1 MMKAIER
8 PEDDIEYTS
17 NGKIHGQDNGKIAQ
31 TDTGAEEEDED
42 EDREKW
48 GSWFDFIL
56 ACIGYA
62 VGLGNVWRFPYLCY
76 ENGGGAFLIPY
87 IIMLF
92 CCGLPLFF
100 LELSF
105 GQFASQG
112 ALSVWAISP
121 LFRGVGFGMVIV
133 STLVAI
139 YYNIII
145 AWTVYY
151 GFKSFTFPNLEWI
164 SCNNTWNTEYCFDNF
179 LNTTRSL
186 GHTANNTRA
195 TEEFWTNKV
204 HGLTD
209 SIGDIGGMNWHLV
222 GCLAASWIV
231 VGLCI
236 SKGVKSS
243 GKVVYFTAVFPFVV
257 LIILFFRGITLPGAW
272 NGIYFYI
279 VPEFADLLQI
289 KPWRD
294 AATQIF
300 YSLGIS
306 FGSLITFSSYN
317 RFNNNCYR
325 DALLVSLVNCGTSV
339 FAGFVIFSTLG
350 FMAENSGQLVK
361 DVVDSGPGL
370 AFIAYPEALA
380 RMPGAQFWSFLFFFM
395 LFTLGLDSEF
405 AMTETLITAV
415 VDELPP
421 HLKKWKPLV
430 TISTCVLGFFAGLIM
445 VTKSGLYIFTL
456 MDWYSAGFSL
466 MAIAGTY
473 SLVIS
478 YIYGMDRF
486 LGDIKSMIGFEPGW
500 YWRISWGFVS
510 PFFMGIIIICSFIF
524 YTPAYYGDYVF
535 PPGAEACGWIMT
547 LASFL
552 VIPGYMVYAMA
563 FKAKQKTFLERLKF
577 LVKPSKEWGP
587 LLNKNRRA
595 AGYPEHHLVEEAKTN
610 GQVNHKE
617 KVNYTAYSQDVQV
630 SMPNINV
637 DDPPPYPTLQNDK
650 SYI

>member
-1 MMKAIER
+1 MMEAIEK
-8 PEDDIEYTS
+8 PVDDIEYQAEKEKGHA
-17 NGKIHGQDNGKIAQ
+17 NGKLKSGGLEI
-31 TDTGAEEEDED
+31 EEQEVE
-42 EDREKW
+42 REKW

-92 CCGLPLFF
+92 SCGLPLFF
-100 LELSF
+100 MELSF

-112 ALSVWAISP
+112 AVSVWNISP
-121 LFRGVGFGMVIV
+121 LFRGVGFGMIIV

-139 YYNIII
+139 YYNVII

-164 SCNNTWNTEYCFDNF
+164 SCNNTWNTEYCFDDY

-186 GHTANNTRA
+186 GHGNDSVRA
-195 TEEFWTNKV
+195 TEEFWTHKV
-204 HGLTD
+204 HDLSDT
-209 SIGDIGGMNWHLV
+209 IGEIGGINWHLL

-231 VGLCI
+231 VGACI

-243 GKVVYFTAVFPFVV
+243 GKVVYFTAVFPYVV
-257 LIILFFRGITLPGAW
+257 LVILFFRGITLPGAW
-272 NGIYFYI
+272 EGIKFYI
-279 VPEFADLLQI
+279 VPDINGILAV

-306 FGSLITFSSYN
+306 FGGLMTFASYN
-317 RFNNNCYR
+317 KFHNNCYR
-325 DALLVSLVNCGTSV
+325 DALIVSLTNCGTSI

-350 FMAENSGQLVK
+350 FMAHNSDQQVK

-380 RMPGAQFWSFLFFFM
+380 RMPGSQFWSFLFFFM

-405 AMTETLITAV
+405 AMTETLITAI

-430 TISTCVLGFFAGLIM
+430 TASTCFIGFLGGILM

-466 MAIAGTY
+466 MAIAATY

-478 YIYGMDRF
+478 YIYGQKRF
-486 LGDIKSMIGFEPGW
+486 MSDIQTMIGFVPGY
-500 YWRISWGFVS
+500 YWRVTWGFLA
-510 PFFMGIIIICSFIF
+510 PFLMVMIIIFSFVF
-524 YTPAYYGDYVF
+524 YTPAYYDEYTF
-535 PPGAEACGWIMT
+535 PPAAEAFGWIMT
-547 LASFL
+547 CASFL
-552 VIPGYMVYAMA
+552 VLPGYMVYAIF
-563 FKAKQKTFLERLKF
+563 FKAKQPSFMERLKF
-577 LVKPSKEWGP
+577 LIKPTKDWGP
-587 LLNKNRRA
+587 LLNEHRRE
-595 AGYPEHHLVEEAKTN
+595 AGYPELHLVDESVAN
-610 GQVNHKE
+610 GKGPHLDQ
-617 KVNYTAYSQDVQV
+617 KVKYTAYSHDVQV
-630 SMPNINV
+630 SMNDVRDN
-637 DDPPPYPTLQNDK
+637 PPPYPASTADK
-650 SYI
+650 TYC